1 MQNFVFFLYLVQ
13 TDFILWNPMRSSH
26 WKSTLIWLISYGIL
40 LLVIYISSST
50 GFPLLDMGENNL
62 LFFLFFSFFWFILS
76 LLRNTKDQ
84 NTNYLKIWL
93 IIAEVYII
101 LYLMIKP
108 YTNFTINEF
117 IIRYSSLL
125 LLFFWATSK
134 QKTLKILWVVLW
146 IWLNLLM
153 RSINFLMIYRQ
164 EAPINEFIN
173 NQDYQLILLVH
184 NSELFSSKLQLKS
197 PKSWTQSILLDSSK
211 TLSLKKWE
219 NYTMTYESQ
228 SISWE
233 ELALIVS
240 PLGEILQIPP
250 QSFLTLSTEK
260 NAINFNFQINSWT
273 YFSEKNQNNIPE
285 IRELQEN
292 YHQDLKSYIIK
303 SLPTA
308 FQNNSRLQDISY
320 QYIKWLAKLF
330 WTYQNN
336 YEYAKSYLPYL
347 DLPKEQKNWADLWD
361 SDRSSLK
368 NNILKWWNKSETK
381 YQIKNSS
388 KT

>member
-1 MQNFVFFLYLVQ
+1 MQ
-13 TDFILWNPMRSSH
+13 SSY
-26 WKSTLIWLISYGIL
+26 WKSTLIWLISYWIL

-93 IIAEVYII
+93 IVAEVYII

-108 YTNFTINEF
+108 QTNFTVNEF
-117 IIRYSSLL
+117 LVRYNSLL
-125 LLFFWATSK
+125 LLFFGAISK
-134 QKTLKILWVVLW
+134 QKTLKILWLLLW

-164 EAPINEFIN
+164 EAPINEFID
-173 NQDYQLILLVH
+173 NQDYQLIFSTH
-184 NSELFSSKLQLKS
+184 NTELFPSKLELKS
-197 PKSWTQSILLDSSK
+197 QKSWTQSILLDSSR

-219 NYTMTYESQ
+219 NYTITYRSQ
-228 SISWE
+228 SITGE
-233 ELALIVS
+233 ELVLIVS

-260 NAINFNFQINSWT
+260 SAINFDFQINSWT
-273 YFSEKNQNNIPE
+273 YFSEKNQNDMPE
-285 IRELQEN
+285 IRKLQEN

-320 QYIKWLAKLF
+320 QYIKWLAKYL
-330 WTYQNN
+330 WVYQEN
-336 YEYAKSYLPYL
+336 YQYAESYLPYL
-347 DLPKEQKNWADLWD
+347 DLPKKQKSRSYSWD

-368 NNILKWWNKSETK
+368 NNLLKWRNNSETK
-381 YQIKNSS
+381 AKIKDHSE
-388 KT
+388 

>member
-1 MQNFVFFLYLVQ
+1 LQNFVFFLYLVQ

-40 LLVIYISSST
+40 LLVIYISSNT
-50 GFPLLDMGENNL
+50 GFPLLDMGQNNL

-93 IIAEVYII
+93 IIAEIYII
-101 LYLMIKP
+101 LYLIIKP
-108 YTNFTINEF
+108 QTNFTISEF
-117 IIRYSSLL
+117 LVRYSSLL
-125 LLFFWATSK
+125 LLFFGATLK
-134 QKTLKILWVVLW
+134 QKILKISWLLTW
-146 IWLNLLM
+146 IFLNLLM

-164 EAPINEFIN
+164 EAPINEFID
-173 NQDYQLILLVH
+173 NQDYQLIFSTH
-184 NSELFSSKLQLKS
+184 NTELFPSKLELKFQN
-197 PKSWTQSILLDSSK
+197 SWTQSILLDSSK
-211 TLSLKKWE
+211 TLSLKRGE
-219 NYTMTYESQ
+219 NYTISYESQ

-233 ELALIVS
+233 EVAIIIS
-240 PLGEILQIPP
+240 PIWEILQIPA
-250 QSFLTLSTEK
+250 QSLLSLSTHK
-260 NAINFNFQINSWT
+260 TNITFNFKINSWT
-273 YFSEKNQNNIPE
+273 FFSEKEISKIPE
-285 IRELQEN
+285 LQILQEN
-292 YHQDLKSYIIK
+292 YHQDLKEYIIK
-303 SLPTA
+303 SLPNI
-308 FQNNSRLQDISY
+308 FQNNSKLQHISY
-320 QYIKWLAKLF
+320 QYTKWLARFF

-347 DLPKEQKNWADLWD
+347 NLPKEQKNWPDLWD

-368 NNILKWWNKSETK
+368 NNLLKWWNKSETK

>member
-26 WKSTLIWLISYGIL
+26 WKSTLIWLISYWIL

-50 GFPLLDMGENNL
+50 GFPLLDMGQNNL
-62 LFFLFFSFFWFILS
+62 LFFLFFSFFWLILS

-93 IIAEVYII
+93 IIAEIYII

-134 QKTLKILWVVLW
+134 QKTLKIIWVVLW

-184 NSELFSSKLQLKS
+184 NSKLFPSKLELKS

-219 NYTMTYESQ
+219 NYTITYESQ

-285 IRELQEN
+285 IRKLQEN

-320 QYIKWLAKLF
+320 QYIKWLTKLF

>member
-40 LLVIYISSST
+40 LLVIYISSNT
-50 GFPLLDMGENNL
+50 GFPLLDMGQNNL

-93 IIAEVYII
+93 IIAEIYII
-101 LYLMIKP
+101 LYLIIKP
-108 YTNFTINEF
+108 QTNFTISEF
-117 IIRYSSLL
+117 LVRYSSLL
-125 LLFFWATSK
+125 LLFFGATLK
-134 QKTLKILWVVLW
+134 QKILKISWLLTW
-146 IWLNLLM
+146 IFLNLLM

-164 EAPINEFIN
+164 EAPINEFID
-173 NQDYQLILLVH
+173 NQDYQLIFSTH
-184 NSELFSSKLQLKS
+184 NTELFPSKLELKFQN
-197 PKSWTQSILLDSSK
+197 SWTQSILLDSSK
-211 TLSLKKWE
+211 TLSLKRGE
-219 NYTMTYESQ
+219 NYTISYESQ

-233 ELALIVS
+233 EVAIIIS
-240 PLGEILQIPP
+240 PIWEILQIPA
-250 QSFLTLSTEK
+250 QSLLSLSTHK
-260 NAINFNFQINSWT
+260 TNITFNFKINSWT
-273 YFSEKNQNNIPE
+273 FFSEKEISKIPE
-285 IRELQEN
+285 LQILQEN
-292 YHQDLKSYIIK
+292 YHQDLKEYIIK
-303 SLPTA
+303 SLPNI
-308 FQNNSRLQDISY
+308 FQNNSKLQHISY
-320 QYIKWLAKLF
+320 QYTKWLARFF

-347 DLPKEQKNWADLWD
+347 NLPKEQKNWPDLWD

-368 NNILKWWNKSETK
+368 NNLLKWWNKSETK

>member
-1 MQNFVFFLYLVQ
+1 
-13 TDFILWNPMRSSH
+13 MRSSY

-40 LLVIYISSST
+40 LLVIYISSNT
-50 GFPLLDMGENNL
+50 GFPLLDMGQNNL

-93 IIAEVYII
+93 IVAEVYII

-108 YTNFTINEF
+108 QTNFTINEF
-117 IIRYSSLL
+117 LVRYSSLL
-125 LLFFWATSK
+125 LLFFWAISK

-164 EAPINEFIN
+164 EAPINEFID
-173 NQDYQLILLVH
+173 NQDYQLIFSTH
-184 NSELFSSKLQLKS
+184 NTELFPSKLELKS
-197 PKSWTQSILLDSSK
+197 QKSWTQSILLDSSK
-211 TLSLKKWE
+211 ILSLRKWE
-219 NYTMTYESQ
+219 NYTITYRSQ
-228 SISWE
+228 SITGE
-233 ELALIVS
+233 ELVLIVS

-260 NAINFNFQINSWT
+260 SAINFNFQINSWT
-273 YFSEKNQNNIPE
+273 YFSEKNQNDIPE

-303 SLPTA
+303 SLPNI
-308 FQNNSRLQDISY
+308 FQNNSKLQHISY
-320 QYIKWLAKLF
+320 QYTKWLASFF

-347 DLPKEQKNWADLWD
+347 DLPKEQKNWPDLWD
-361 SDRSSLK
+361 SGRSSLK
-368 NNILKWWNKSETK
+368 NNLLKWWNKSETK

>member
-1 MQNFVFFLYLVQ
+1 
-13 TDFILWNPMRSSH
+13 MRSSY

-50 GFPLLDMGENNL
+50 GFPLLDMGQNNL

-93 IIAEVYII
+93 IIAEIYII

-125 LLFFWATSK
+125 LLFFGATSK
-134 QKTLKILWVVLW
+134 QKTLKILWVVVW
-146 IWLNLLM
+146 IWLNILM

-164 EAPINEFIN
+164 KAPINEFID
-173 NQDYQLILLVH
+173 NQDYQLIFLTY
-184 NSELFSSKLQLKS
+184 NTELFPSKLELKS
-197 PKSWTQSILLDSSK
+197 QKSWTQSILLDSSK

-219 NYTMTYESQ
+219 NYTITYRSQ
-228 SISWE
+228 SITGE
-233 ELALIVS
+233 ELVLIVS
-240 PLGEILQIPP
+240 PFGEILQIPP

-260 NAINFNFQINSWT
+260 SAINFDFQINSWA
-273 YFSEKNQNNIPE
+273 YFSEKNQNDIPE
-285 IRELQEN
+285 IRKLQEN

-320 QYIKWLAKLF
+320 QYIKWLAKYL
-330 WTYQNN
+330 WVYQEN
-336 YEYAKSYLPYL
+336 YQYAESYLPYL
-347 DLPKEQKNWADLWD
+347 DLQKEQKSWSYSWD

-368 NNILKWWNKSETK
+368 NNLLKWRNNSETK
-381 YQIKNSS
+381 AKIKDHSE
-388 KT
+388 

>member
-1 MQNFVFFLYLVQ
+1 MQNFDFFLYLVQ
-13 TDFILWNPMRSSH
+13 TDFILWNPMRSSY

-40 LLVIYISSST
+40 LLVIYISSNT

-93 IIAEVYII
+93 IIAEIYII
-101 LYLMIKP
+101 LYLIIKP
-108 YTNFTINEF
+108 QTNFTISEF
-117 IIRYSSLL
+117 LVRYSSLL
-125 LLFFWATSK
+125 LLFFGATSK
-134 QKTLKILWVVLW
+134 QKILKISWLLTW
-146 IWLNLLM
+146 IFLNLLI

-164 EAPINEFIN
+164 EAPINEFID
-173 NQDYQLILLVH
+173 NQDYQLIFSTH
-184 NSELFSSKLQLKS
+184 NTELFPSKLELKS
-197 PKSWTQSILLDSSK
+197 QKSWTQSILLDSSK
-211 TLSLKKWE
+211 TLSLKRGE
-219 NYTMTYESQ
+219 NYTISYESQ

-233 ELALIVS
+233 EVAIIIS
-240 PLGEILQIPP
+240 PIWEILQIPA
-250 QSFLTLSTEK
+250 QSLLSLSTD
-260 NAINFNFQINSWT
+260 NTNITFNFKINSWT
-273 YFSEKNQNNIPE
+273 FFSEKEISKIPE
-285 IRELQEN
+285 LQILQEN
-292 YHQDLKSYIIK
+292 YHQDLKEYIIK
-303 SLPTA
+303 SLPNI
-308 FQNNSRLQDISY
+308 FQNNSKLQHISY
-320 QYIKWLAKLF
+320 QYTKWLARFF

-347 DLPKEQKNWADLWD
+347 NLPKEQKNWPDLWD

-368 NNILKWWNKSETK
+368 NNLLKWWNKSETK

>member
-1 MQNFVFFLYLVQ
+1 MQNFVFFLYLVH
-13 TDFILWNPMRSSH
+13 TDFILWNPMRSSY
-26 WKSTLIWLISYGIL
+26 WKSTLIWLISYWIL

-50 GFPLLDMGENNL
+50 GFPLLDMGQNNL
-62 LFFLFFSFFWFILS
+62 LFFLFFSLFWFILS

-93 IIAEVYII
+93 IIAEIYII

-125 LLFFWATSK
+125 LLFFWAISK

-164 EAPINEFIN
+164 EAPINDFIE
-173 NQDYQLILLVH
+173 NQNYQLILLVH
-184 NSELFSSKLQLKS
+184 NPELFPSKLELKS
-197 PKSWTQSILLDSSK
+197 QKNWTQSILLNSSK
-211 TLSLKKWE
+211 TLSLKRWE
-219 NYTMTYESQ
+219 NYTISYESQ

-233 ELALIVS
+233 ELAIIIS
-240 PLGEILQIPP
+240 PIGEILQIPA
-250 QSFLTLSTEK
+250 QSLLSLLTHNT
-260 NAINFNFQINSWT
+260 NITFNFKINSWT
-273 YFSEKNQNNIPE
+273 FFSEKEMSKIPE
-285 IRELQEN
+285 LKTLQEN
-292 YHQDLKSYIIK
+292 YHQDMKEYIIK
-303 SLPTA
+303 SLPNI
-308 FQNNSRLQDISY
+308 FQNNSKLQHMSY
-320 QYIKWLAKLF
+320 QYTKWLARFF

-336 YEYAKSYLPYL
+336 YEYAKSYLPYI
-347 DLPKEQKNWADLWD
+347 DLPKEQKKWPDLWD

-368 NNILKWWNKSETK
+368 NNLLKWRNKSETK

>member
-1 MQNFVFFLYLVQ
+1 
-13 TDFILWNPMRSSH
+13 MRSSY

-40 LLVIYISSST
+40 LLVIYTSSST
-50 GFPLLDMGENNL
+50 GFPLLDIGQNNL

-93 IIAEVYII
+93 IIAEIYII

-117 IIRYSSLL
+117 IIRYNSLL

-146 IWLNLLM
+146 IRLNLLM

-164 EAPINEFIN
+164 EAPINEFID

-184 NSELFSSKLQLKS
+184 NPGVFPSKLELKS
-197 PKSWTQSILLDSSK
+197 QKNWIQSIPLNSSK
-211 TLSLKKWE
+211 TFSLKRWE
-219 NYTMTYESQ
+219 NYTITYESQ
-228 SISWE
+228 SISWG
-233 ELALIVS
+233 ELALIFS
-240 PLGEILQIPP
+240 PIWEILQIPA
-250 QSFLTLSTEK
+250 QSLLSLSTHK
-260 NAINFNFQINSWT
+260 TNISFDFKINSWT
-273 YFSEKNQNNIPE
+273 FFSEKEISKIPE
-285 IRELQEN
+285 LKILQEN
-292 YHQDLKSYIIK
+292 YHQDLKDYIIK
-303 SLPTA
+303 SLPNI
-308 FQNNSRLQDISY
+308 FQNNSKLQHISY
-320 QYIKWLAKLF
+320 QYTKWLAIFF

-347 DLPKEQKNWADLWD
+347 NLPKEQKNWPDLWD
-361 SDRSSLK
+361 TDRSSLK
-368 NNILKWWNKSETK
+368 NNVLKWWDKSETK

>member
-50 GFPLLDMGENNL
+50 GFPLLDMGQNNL

-93 IIAEVYII
+93 IVAEVYII

-228 SISWE
+228 SIIWE

-292 YHQDLKSYIIK
+292 YHQDLESYIIK

>member
-40 LLVIYISSST
+40 LLVIYIGSNT
-50 GFPLLDMGENNL
+50 GFPLLDMGQNNL

-93 IIAEVYII
+93 IVAEVYII

-292 YHQDLKSYIIK
+292 YHQDLESYIIK

>member
-40 LLVIYISSST
+40 LLVIYISSNT
-50 GFPLLDMGENNL
+50 GFPLLDMGQNNL

-93 IIAEVYII
+93 IIAEIYII
-101 LYLMIKP
+101 LYLIIKP
-108 YTNFTINEF
+108 QTNFTISEF
-117 IIRYSSLL
+117 LVRYSSLL
-125 LLFFWATSK
+125 LLFFGATLK
-134 QKTLKILWVVLW
+134 QKILKISWLLTW
-146 IWLNLLM
+146 IFLNLLM

-164 EAPINEFIN
+164 EAPINEFID
-173 NQDYQLILLVH
+173 NQDYQLIFSTH
-184 NSELFSSKLQLKS
+184 NTELFPSKLELKFQN
-197 PKSWTQSILLDSSK
+197 SWTQSILLDSSK
-211 TLSLKKWE
+211 TLSLKRGE
-219 NYTMTYESQ
+219 NYTISYESQ

-233 ELALIVS
+233 EVAIIIS
-240 PLGEILQIPP
+240 PIWEILQIPA
-250 QSFLTLSTEK
+250 QSLLSLSTHK
-260 NAINFNFQINSWT
+260 TNITFNFKINSWT
-273 YFSEKNQNNIPE
+273 FFSEKEISKIPE
-285 IRELQEN
+285 LQILQEN
-292 YHQDLKSYIIK
+292 YHQDLKEYIIK
-303 SLPTA
+303 SLPNI
-308 FQNNSRLQDISY
+308 FQNNSKLQHISY
-320 QYIKWLAKLF
+320 QYTKWLARFF

-336 YEYAKSYLPYL
+336 YEYAKSYLPHL
-347 DLPKEQKNWADLWD
+347 DLPKEQKNWPDLWD

-368 NNILKWWNKSETK
+368 NNLLKWWNKSETK

>member
-1 MQNFVFFLYLVQ
+1 MQ
-13 TDFILWNPMRSSH
+13 SSY

-50 GFPLLDMGENNL
+50 GFPLLDMGQNNL

-93 IIAEVYII
+93 IIAEIYII

-125 LLFFWATSK
+125 LVFFWATSK

-164 EAPINEFIN
+164 EAPINEFID
-173 NQDYQLILLVH
+173 NQDYELILLVH
-184 NSELFSSKLQLKS
+184 NPELFPSKLELKS
-197 PKSWTQSILLDSSK
+197 QKSWTQSILLDSSK
-211 TLSLKKWE
+211 TLSLKRGE
-219 NYTMTYESQ
+219 NYTISYESQ

-233 ELALIVS
+233 EVAIIIS
-240 PLGEILQIPP
+240 PIWEILEIPA
-250 QSFLTLSTEK
+250 QSLLSLSTD
-260 NAINFNFQINSWT
+260 NTNITFNFKINSWT
-273 YFSEKNQNNIPE
+273 FFSEKEISKIPE
-285 IRELQEN
+285 LQILQEN
-292 YHQDLKSYIIK
+292 YHQDLKEYIIK
-303 SLPTA
+303 SLPNI
-308 FQNNSRLQDISY
+308 FQNNSKLQHISY
-320 QYIKWLAKLF
+320 QYTKWLARLF

-347 DLPKEQKNWADLWD
+347 DLAKEQKNWPDLWD

-368 NNILKWWNKSETK
+368 NNLLKWWSKSETK

>member
-1 MQNFVFFLYLVQ
+1 
-13 TDFILWNPMRSSH
+13 MRSSY

-40 LLVIYISSST
+40 LLVIYISSNT
-50 GFPLLDMGENNL
+50 GFPLLDIGQNNL
-62 LFFLFFSFFWFILS
+62 IFFLFFSFFWFILS

-93 IIAEVYII
+93 IIAEIYII

-153 RSINFLMIYRQ
+153 WSINFLMIYRQ
-164 EAPINEFIN
+164 EAPINEFID
-173 NQDYQLILLVH
+173 NQDYELILLVH
-184 NSELFSSKLQLKS
+184 NPELFPSKLELKS
-197 PKSWTQSILLDSSK
+197 QKNWTQSILLNSSK
-211 TLSLKKWE
+211 KLSLKRWE
-219 NYTMTYESQ
+219 NYTISYESQ
-228 SISWE
+228 SITWE
-233 ELALIVS
+233 EVVIIMS
-240 PLGEILQIPP
+240 PIWEILQIPV
-250 QSFLTLSTEK
+250 QSLLSLSTHATNITFDFK
-260 NAINFNFQINSWT
+260 INSWT
-273 YFSEKNQNNIPE
+273 FFSEKNQNNIPE
-285 IRELQEN
+285 IGKLQEN

>member
-1 MQNFVFFLYLVQ
+1 MQNFVFFLYLVH
-13 TDFILWNPMRSSH
+13 TDFILWSPMRSSY

-50 GFPLLDMGENNL
+50 GFPLLDMGQNNL

-108 YTNFTINEF
+108 QTNFTINEF
-117 IIRYSSLL
+117 LVRYSSLL
-125 LLFFWATSK
+125 LLFFWAISK

-164 EAPINEFIN
+164 EAPINEFID

-184 NSELFSSKLQLKS
+184 NSELFPSKLELKS

-211 TLSLKKWE
+211 TLSLKKWG
-219 NYTMTYESQ
+219 NYSITYESQ

-233 ELALIVS
+233 ELVLIVS
-240 PLGEILQIPP
+240 PIWEILQISA
-250 QSFLTLSTEK
+250 QSLLSLSTHK
-260 NAINFNFQINSWT
+260 TNISFDFKINSWT
-273 YFSEKNQNNIPE
+273 FFSEKEISKIPE
-285 IRELQEN
+285 LKILQEN
-292 YHQDLKSYIIK
+292 YNEDLKKYIIK
-303 SLPTA
+303 SLPNI
-308 FQNNSRLQDISY
+308 FQNNSKLQHISY
-320 QYIKWLAKLF
+320 QYTKWLARFF

-347 DLPKEQKNWADLWD
+347 DLPEEQKNWPDLWD
-361 SDRSSLK
+361 ADRSSLK
-368 NNILKWWNKSETK
+368 NNLLKWWDKSETK

>member
-1 MQNFVFFLYLVQ
+1 
-13 TDFILWNPMRSSH
+13 MRSSY

-93 IIAEVYII
+93 IIAEIYII
-101 LYLMIKP
+101 LYLIIKP

-134 QKTLKILWVVLW
+134 QKTLKILWVVVW

-164 EAPINEFIN
+164 EAPIHEFID

-184 NSELFSSKLQLKS
+184 NPELFPSKLELKS
-197 PKSWTQSILLDSSK
+197 KKNWTQSILLDSSK
-211 TLSLKKWE
+211 IFPLKRWE
-219 NYTMTYESQ
+219 NYTITYESQ

-233 ELALIVS
+233 ELAIIIS
-240 PLGEILQIPP
+240 PTWEILQIPA
-250 QSFLTLSTEK
+250 QSLLSLSTH
-260 NAINFNFQINSWT
+260 NTNITFNFKINSWT
-273 YFSEKNQNNIPE
+273 FFSEKEISKIPKLK
-285 IRELQEN
+285 ILQEN
-292 YHQDLKSYIIK
+292 YHQDLKEYIIK
-303 SLPTA
+303 SLPNI
-308 FQNNSRLQDISY
+308 FQNNSKLQHISY
-320 QYIKWLAKLF
+320 QYTKWLARLF

-336 YEYAKSYLPYL
+336 YEYAKSYLPHL
-347 DLPKEQKNWADLWD
+347 DLPKEQKNWPDLWD

-381 YQIKNSS
+381 YQVKNSS

>member
-1 MQNFVFFLYLVQ
+1 
-13 TDFILWNPMRSSH
+13 MRSSY

-50 GFPLLDMGENNL
+50 GFPLLDMGQNNL

-84 NTNYLKIWL
+84 NTNYQKIWL
-93 IIAEVYII
+93 IIAEIYII

-146 IWLNLLM
+146 IWLNLLI

-164 EAPINEFIN
+164 EAPINDFIE
-173 NQDYQLILLVH
+173 NQNYQLILLVH
-184 NSELFSSKLQLKS
+184 NPELFPSKLELKS
-197 PKSWTQSILLDSSK
+197 QKNWIQSILLNSSK
-211 TLSLKKWE
+211 TFSLKSWE
-219 NYTMTYESQ
+219 NYTISYESQ

-233 ELALIVS
+233 ELAIIMS
-240 PLGEILQIPP
+240 PIGEILQIPA
-250 QSFLTLSTEK
+250 QSLLSLSTHNTNISFDFK
-260 NAINFNFQINSWT
+260 INSWT
-273 YFSEKNQNNIPE
+273 FFVEKEISKIPE
-285 IRELQEN
+285 IQTLQEN
-292 YHQDLKSYIIK
+292 YKEDLKEYIIK
-303 SLPTA
+303 TLPNI
-308 FQNNSRLQDISY
+308 FQSNSKLQHISY
-320 QYIKWLAKLF
+320 EYTKWLANFF

-336 YEYAKSYLPYL
+336 YEYAKTYLHYL
-347 DLPKEQKNWADLWD
+347 DLPKEQKNCSDLWD

-368 NNILKWWNKSETK
+368 NNLLKWRNKSETK

>member
-1 MQNFVFFLYLVQ
+1 
-13 TDFILWNPMRSSH
+13 MRSSH

-50 GFPLLDMGENNL
+50 GFPLLDMGQNNL

-93 IIAEVYII
+93 IVAEVYII

-292 YHQDLKSYIIK
+292 YHQDLESYIIK

>member
-40 LLVIYISSST
+40 LLVIYISSNT
-50 GFPLLDMGENNL
+50 GFPLLDMGQNNL

-93 IIAEVYII
+93 IIAEIYII
-101 LYLMIKP
+101 LYLIIKP
-108 YTNFTINEF
+108 QTNFTISEF
-117 IIRYSSLL
+117 LVRYSSLL
-125 LLFFWATSK
+125 LLFFGATLK
-134 QKTLKILWVVLW
+134 QKILKISWLLTW
-146 IWLNLLM
+146 IFLNLLM

-164 EAPINEFIN
+164 ESPINEFID
-173 NQDYQLILLVH
+173 NQDYQLIFSTH
-184 NSELFSSKLQLKS
+184 NTELFPSKLELKFQN
-197 PKSWTQSILLDSSK
+197 SWTQSILLDSSK
-211 TLSLKKWE
+211 TLSLKRGE
-219 NYTMTYESQ
+219 NYTISYESQ

-233 ELALIVS
+233 EVAIIIS
-240 PLGEILQIPP
+240 PIWEILQIPA
-250 QSFLTLSTEK
+250 QSLLSLSTHK
-260 NAINFNFQINSWT
+260 TNITFNFKINSWT
-273 YFSEKNQNNIPE
+273 FFSEKEISKIPE
-285 IRELQEN
+285 LQILQEN
-292 YHQDLKSYIIK
+292 YHQDLKEYIIK
-303 SLPTA
+303 SLPNI
-308 FQNNSRLQDISY
+308 FQNNSKLQHISY
-320 QYIKWLAKLF
+320 QYTKWLARFF

-347 DLPKEQKNWADLWD
+347 NLPKEQKNWPDLWD

-368 NNILKWWNKSETK
+368 NNLLKWWNKSETK

>member
-1 MQNFVFFLYLVQ
+1 MQWSYKDIFE
-13 TDFILWNPMRSSH
+13 H

-40 LLVIYISSST
+40 LLVIYISSNT
-50 GFPLLDMGENNL
+50 GFPLLDMGQNNL

-93 IIAEVYII
+93 IIAEIYII

-134 QKTLKILWVVLW
+134 QKTLKIIWVVLW

-164 EAPINEFIN
+164 EAPINEFID

-184 NSELFSSKLQLKS
+184 NPELFPSKLELKS
-197 PKSWTQSILLDSSK
+197 KKSWTQSILLNSSK
-211 TLSLKKWE
+211 TFSLKRWE
-219 NYTMTYESQ
+219 NYSITYESQ
-228 SISWE
+228 SVSWE
-233 ELALIVS
+233 ELVLIVS
-240 PLGEILQIPP
+240 PIWEILQIPA
-250 QSFLTLSTEK
+250 QSLLSLSTHK
-260 NAINFNFQINSWT
+260 TNISFDFGINSWT
-273 YFSEKNQNNIPE
+273 FFSEKEISKIPE
-285 IRELQEN
+285 LKILQEN
-292 YHQDLKSYIIK
+292 YHQDLKEYIIK
-303 SLPTA
+303 SLPNI

-320 QYIKWLAKLF
+320 QYIKWLAKYF
-330 WTYQNN
+330 WVYLENYQ
-336 YEYAKSYLPYL
+336 YAKSYLPYL
-347 DLPKEQKNWADLWD
+347 DLAKEQKNWPDLWD

-368 NNILKWWNKSETK
+368 NNILKWWDKSETK
-381 YQIKNSS
+381 YKIKNSI

>member
-50 GFPLLDMGENNL
+50 GFPLLDMGQNNL

-93 IIAEVYII
+93 IVAEVYII

-153 RSINFLMIYRQ
+153 QSINFLMIYRQ